1 MTAYVFL
8 GPSLPLDQARTILD
22 ATYLPPV
29 QQGDLLRLLE
39 RKPRYVGIIDGYFE
53 TVPAVWHKEILLA
66 MREGVHVFGAASMGA
81 LRAAELQPFG
91 MIGVGK
97 IFQWFSDETIVADDE
112 VAVRHGPAELG
123 YLPLNQS
130 LVDIRDSCAA
140 ALEESIIGAPLA
152 DKVISAARA
161 LPFWDRTCDTIAAE
175 LLPLELPE
183 SQEIDAWLEYTRSRY
198 VSLKARDA
206 AALLAEMKDFI
217 AEPWQPK
224 EVSFAFEQTIFIDR
238 LLNEIGLE
246 KTRKSLNLPQ
256 QAADRE
262 AQLIDHLR
270 RAALLRVVAREQA
283 KRSGWELNPVEIAER
298 ASTLW
303 SEMGLTDAEAASQWM
318 ERNDISE
325 QTLRSYISDELYV
338 ARLNSAHRVE
348 VERELALQMLMT
360 HANQPSGSTFSS
372 SASRDAPST

>member
-8 GPSLPLDQARTILD
+8 GPSLPLDQARAILD

-53 TVPAVWHKEILLA
+53 MVPAVWHKEILLA
-66 MREGVHVFGAASMGA
+66 MSEGVHVFGAASMGA

-91 MIGVGK
+91 MIGVGE
-97 IFQWFSDETIVADDE
+97 IFQWFNDEVIVADDE

-140 ALEESIIGAPLA
+140 ALEDRLIGIPLA
-152 DKVISAARA
+152 DKIISAAKA

-175 LLPLELPE
+175 LRPLEAPE
-183 SQEIDAWLEYTRSRY
+183 SSEIDAWLDYMRSRY

-206 AALLAEMKDFI
+206 AALLAKMKDFI
-217 AEPWQPK
+217 AEPWQPGK
-224 EVSFAFEQTIFIDR
+224 VGFAFEQTIFLDR
-238 LLNEIGLE
+238 LLNEIALE
-246 KTRKSLNLPQ
+246 KARKSLDLPQ
-256 QAADRE
+256 QPADRE
-262 AQLIDHLR
+262 AQSMDQLR
-270 RAALLRVVAREQA
+270 RAALLRVVARERA
-283 KRSGWELNPVEIAER
+283 KHSGWELSPMEIAER
-298 ASTLW
+298 AGAFW
-303 SEMGLTDAEAASQWM
+303 SAMGLTDAEAAGRWM
-318 ERNDISE
+318 KQNGVSE
-325 QTLRSYISDELYV
+325 QTLRSYISDELYI

-360 HANQPSGSTFSS
+360 YAAQPSGSPCVSS
-372 SASRDAPST
+372 SSCDTQAT